1 VLSVICLTGEGV
13 RVRFNTGCQ
22 RSAKCQV
29 PAFLVAAAAAAALG
43 EQRVNKTKG
52 G

>member
-1 VLSVICLTGEGV
+1 MKGLGSGSTPDVKG
-13 RVRFNTGCQ
+13 Q
-22 RSAKCQV
+22 PSARCRL
-29 PAFLVAAAAAAALG
+29 FLVAAAAALG

>member
-1 VLSVICLTGEGV
+1 MLSVICLTGEGV

-29 PAFLVAAAAAAALG
+29 PAFLVAAAAAALG